1 MEKKKIHY
9 QIEVNGELL
18 ITQIP
23 KHALES
29 LALSVGLTILD
40 ILKQEKN
47 ENPTRE
53 EEKRS

>member
-23 KHALES
+23 KHVLES

>member
-1 MEKKKIHY
+1 MEKKKIQY
-9 QIEVNGELL
+9 QVEVNGEPS

-23 KHALES
+23 KHSLES

-47 ENPTRE
+47 ENPTKE

>member
-1 MEKKKIHY
+1 MHY
-9 QIEVNGELL
+9 QIEVNGEPL